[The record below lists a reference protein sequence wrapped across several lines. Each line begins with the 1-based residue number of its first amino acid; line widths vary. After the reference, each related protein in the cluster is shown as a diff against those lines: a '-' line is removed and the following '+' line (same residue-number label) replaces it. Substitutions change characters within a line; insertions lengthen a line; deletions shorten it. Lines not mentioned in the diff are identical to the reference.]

1 MSSSDLDMIDA
12 DGFYDL
18 LRAAAG
24 AGAAILVNVGVQRL
38 FPPDSSLGLRVAIA
52 ASVGLAGGVLAY
64 SWQPS
69 FAAGFAGSL
78 LGLALLA
85 VISAS
90 ASGTPLA
97 SVQHVASLEPRDV
110 IEVDGEYVS

>member
-1 MSSSDLDMIDA
+1 MSSDLDLIDA

-18 LRAAAG
+18 LKAAAG
-24 AGAAILVNVGVQRL
+24 AGAAILVNMGAQRL
-38 FPPDSSLGLRVAIA
+38 FSSDTSLGLRVLVA
-52 ASVGLAGGVLAY
+52 AGVGLAGGVLAY

-85 VISAS
+85 VVSAS
-90 ASGTPLA
+90 AAGTPLA

-110 IEVDGEYVS
+110 IEVDGEYVN